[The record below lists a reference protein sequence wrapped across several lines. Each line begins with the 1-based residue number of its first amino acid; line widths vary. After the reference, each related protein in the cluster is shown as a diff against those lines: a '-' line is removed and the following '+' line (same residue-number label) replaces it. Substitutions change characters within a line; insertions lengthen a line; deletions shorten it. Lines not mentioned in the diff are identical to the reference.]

1 MPNQKFE
8 IRNLKSRYAFTLVEI
23 LLALAISAIL
33 LAAVAVAFNASVIN
47 YQQNENIFKAI
58 NGARQAL
65 FRITSQLRTADAVDP
80 SAPSNEC
87 SMITAAGDDITY
99 RFNSGDNTL
108 MLITNDDLTDDDYTL
123 CEGVSAMTFTKDTAV
138 VDSVTLVKSVQMAIT
153 VTAGDTEKKLVAASV
168 VRKNLE

>member
-1 MPNQKFE
+1 M
-8 IRNLKSRYAFTLVEI
+8 RNTKYELRDAKHEHAFTLVEI

-47 YQQNENIFKAI
+47 YQQNDHIFKAM

-65 FRITSQLRTADAVDP
+65 FRITSQLRTANAVDP
-80 SAPSNEC
+80 NAPSNEC

-99 RFNSGDNTL
+99 RFNSADNKL

-123 CEGVSAMTFTKDTAV
+123 CENVAAMTFTKDTAV

-153 VTAGDTEKKLVAASV
+153 VTAGDTQKKLVAAAV
-168 VRKNLE
+168 VRKNLQ